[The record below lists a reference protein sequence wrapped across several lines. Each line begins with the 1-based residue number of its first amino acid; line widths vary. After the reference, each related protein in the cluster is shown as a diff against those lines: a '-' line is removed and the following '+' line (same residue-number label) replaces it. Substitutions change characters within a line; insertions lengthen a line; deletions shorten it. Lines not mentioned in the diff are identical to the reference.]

1 MQDRNH
7 ALSPDSQPGSAP
19 GPESVLGREPALESG
34 PEPSPESGPGPA
46 NAPAPD
52 PTPGTAA
59 EPALEPDPDA
69 ATPRRRGRQAR
80 SGPQPATIDQVAA
93 AAGVSIATVS
103 RVLTNRDP
111 VRPET
116 RRRVLEAVAR
126 LDYVPSGPARALA
139 GSPTGMLGLLMTDL
153 TQPFYTELAHAIESE
168 AQARGY
174 TLILANGAGD
184 VGREAAY
191 LELLAQR
198 RVDGILVASR
208 GVTTRHIDWL
218 RRAPVE
224 VVLVT
229 CEAPGVPLPAIVAGS
244 EDGAAAAV
252 EYLLDLGHRRFAEIG
267 GPAGSTSGVE
277 RHQGIV
283 RALAQA
289 GIPANQLVVQAS
301 ADDVEGGR
309 VAASMLLA
317 REPRPTA
324 ILCYND
330 LVAVGALHAIA
341 AAGLSVPGDVS
352 VVGFDDV
359 PVASMVSPALTTVA
373 QNVPAMARWAVER
386 MVGQISAGRG
396 EGVVEAPTVVSEPCR
411 LVVRGSTGP
420 APAG

>member
-1 MQDRNH
+1 MQAQNESD
-7 ALSPDSQPGSAP
+7 AMVPATAGAGDAGGADAGS
-19 GPESVLGREPALESG
+19 GRSR
-34 PEPSPESGPGPA
+34 
-46 NAPAPD
+46 
-52 PTPGTAA
+52 
-59 EPALEPDPDA
+59 
-69 ATPRRRGRQAR
+69 PR
-80 SGPQPATIDQVAA
+80 PATIDQVAA
-93 AAGVSIATVS
+93 LAGVSIATVS
-103 RVLTNRDP
+103 RVFTNRKP

-116 RRRVLEAVAR
+116 RRRVLDAAGR

-184 VGREAAY
+184 DAREAAY
-191 LELLAQR
+191 LDLLAQR

-208 GVTTRHIDWL
+208 GITTRHIDWL

-229 CEAPGVPLPAIVAGS
+229 CEAPGIPLPAIIAGS
-244 EDGAAAAV
+244 EDGAAQAV
-252 EYLLDLGHRRFAEIG
+252 RHLLGLGHRVFAEIA

-277 RHQGIV
+277 RHAGIV
-283 RALAQA
+283 GALALA
-289 GIPANQLVVQAS
+289 GIRERDLAVAGS
-301 ADDVEGGR
+301 GGDVAGGR
-309 VAASMLLA
+309 AAGARLLL
-317 REPRPTA
+317 RTPRPTA

-341 AAGLSVPGDVS
+341 AAGLAVPRDLS

-373 QNVPAMARWAVER
+373 QDVAEMARWAVDRIVVQIEASR
-386 MVGQISAGRG
+386 GQGQA
-396 EGVVEAPTVVSEPCR
+396 EPPAVVRRPCR
-411 LVVRGSTGP
+411 LVVRDSTGP
-420 APAG
+420 APA